1 MTAPVQSRPPD
12 VGRPERHRLARVRVL
27 VVDDSSFFRRR
38 LTEALAAD
46 SGIEVVG
53 TARDGREA
61 LAQVL
66 ELHPDV
72 VTMDV
77 EMPVLDGISAVR
89 QIMASAPTAVLMV
102 SATTHEGARATLEA
116 LEAGALDF
124 ITKPSARFDPLSDD
138 TARRLRERVR
148 LLGRRGR
155 ARFVAP
161 PPAVT
166 AAALPATRV
175 HATEALAQRFRLV
188 VLGTSTGGP
197 VALQRILTALPGDY
211 PVPILLVQHM
221 PAGFTRAFAARLDQL
236 CAIRVQEAED
246 GSALVPGQAL
256 LAPGGL
262 QTLVE
267 RGRGGA
273 VVRIRESSPGQHY
286 RPSVD
291 LAFASAASTFP
302 GQVLAV
308 VLTGMGADGREGA
321 RLLKAGGATVWSQ
334 DEASCVVYGM
344 PAAVAQAGLSDRVLP
359 LEEIGLRLVQGS

>member
-1 MTAPVQSRPPD
+1 MTATVPSRPLDPTRSD
-12 VGRPERHRLARVRVL
+12 TPRLARVRVL

-46 SGIEVVG
+46 PGIEVIG

-61 LAQVL
+61 LARVL
-66 ELHPDV
+66 EQHPDV

-77 EMPVLDGISAVR
+77 EMPVLDGITAVR

-102 SATTHEGARATLEA
+102 SAATHEGARATLEA

-124 ITKPSARFDPLSDD
+124 IPKPSARFDPLSDD

-155 ARFVAP
+155 ARLMPAPAPAPMP
-161 PPAVT
+161 PPGAR
-166 AAALPATRV
+166 A
-175 HATEALAQRFRLV
+175 HAPEALAQRFRLV

-197 VALQRILTALPGDY
+197 VALQRILTTLPADY
-211 PVPILLVQHM
+211 PLPILLIQHM

-236 CAIRVQEAED
+236 CAIQVREAED
-246 GSALVPGQAL
+246 GAMLVPGQAL

-262 QTLVE
+262 QANVE
-267 RGRGGA
+267 RGRAGG
-273 VVRIRESSPGQHY
+273 VLRIRESSPGQHY

-291 LAFASAASTFP
+291 LAFASAASVFP

-321 RLLKAGGATVWSQ
+321 RLLKAGGSTVWSQ
-334 DEASCVVYGM
+334 DEESCVVYGM
-344 PAAVAQAGLSDRVLP
+344 PAAVAQAGFSDRILP
-359 LEEIGLRLVQGS
+359 LEEIGPRLVQGP